1 MHAHTP
7 PSWCRD
13 SICTGVVWRWCA
25 VKRRLAV
32 RCVKSARTRAKERIM
47 SVALKSWRVN
57 EGPKHLIMVRT
68 WEIYAYAVTGSTQ
81 ARALSCVC
89 LLSRWE
95 VVSRIVVLYLC
106 VLFLRRWFG
115 LQWMCFCSGDH
126 SCCTSAA
133 RSITIYIRCWG

>member
-7 PSWCRD
+7 PSWCRTD

-81 ARALSCVC
+81 ARALRCVC

-106 VLFLRRWFG
+106 VCVCVL
-115 LQWMCFCSGDH
+115 
-126 SCCTSAA
+126 TSAA